1 MVARWMR
8 IAGDD
13 SIARPALRTARGRGA
28 APPICIGPQP
38 ALSGADVYG
47 LFTLSIFLTRWSLM
61 SLHPLSTFATLTA
74 LAATIALAACSS
86 TSGPELRAS
95 KPVIHV
101 SSARTASDVSSC
113 LERML
118 PSVETTRA
126 NGSTELV
133 VGPNAWL
140 VTLTPSGYGSIVK
153 VQKSEGEYSG
163 LPEPE
168 LRFDI
173 ARCTT

>member
-1 MVARWMR
+1 MKSAAARGGCCQTQ
-8 IAGDD
+8 IVGDD
-13 SIARPALRTARGRGA
+13 SIARPGVARASPRATTLPWAG
-28 APPICIGPQP
+28 
-38 ALSGADVYG
+38 VYG
-47 LFTLSIFLTRWSLM
+47 LLGVFIDSRRSM
-61 SLHPLSTFATLTA
+61 SLHRLAALA
-74 LAATIALAACSS
+74 VLAATMSLAACSS

-95 KPVIHV
+95 KPLIHV
-101 SSARTASDVSSC
+101 SSARTASDISGC
-113 LERML
+113 LEHML
-118 PSVETTRA
+118 PSVQTTRA

-153 VQKSEGEYSG
+153 VQKSDGEYSG